1 MARGTNPD
9 FANTLTML
17 HADVMHTGKE
27 LRDAL
32 DKGVEKLEA
41 SGQSAQQDTARTV
54 VDELGRMRANL
65 REARDRLSTGAD
77 MLNTEVRQ
85 AVSQLQAEMRDL
97 RQAVENIA
105 PAARTPLAAAGTPE
119 PAPPYRPAGHDAPGP
134 ASDLNTPPGPD
145 PLATATEHDD
155 RPAVSVG
162 ATIPAQRDSGDGTS
176 PEAPVV
182 SVDLI
187 RQAVRDAVAEELAS
201 LRFLLTEKTDAQ
213 GEAAAAVRDD
223 VLVQLRQVAGELR
236 GQLDAVRRGTGAEL
250 AALRDEV
257 VALRAGLEQLRPADG
272 GTVAVEVST
281 EHSELLRQ
289 AARVSSADL
298 LCHRDVWEFLTAHAG
313 RHRHFRVPPQVA
325 GEGQERIRAAV
336 SGRSLI
342 ALLISLHSV
351 GHTAGDGD
359 GDQELAATLYER
371 IRSSLTGLSPHGR
384 PVTITLDDRAW
395 DDRSAPAD
403 DAAPDDVQAPLAGSA
418 EAGGDQEEERRAEP
432 PDGRTGG
439 DEIP

>member
-1 MARGTNPD
+1 MPRGTNPD
-9 FANTLTML
+9 FANALTML

-41 SGQSAQQDTARTV
+41 SGQRAQQDTARIV
-54 VDELGRMRANL
+54 VDELGRMRDNL
-65 REARDRLSTGAD
+65 REARERLSTGAD
-77 MLNTEVRQ
+77 LLNSEVRQ

-97 RQAVENIA
+97 RQVVGNIA
-105 PAARTPLAAAGTPE
+105 PAARTPLATAGTPD

-134 ASDLNTPPGPD
+134 ASGLNTSPETA
-145 PLATATEHDD
+145 PLATAAERDG
-155 RPAVSVG
+155 RPAESVG
-162 ATIPAQRDSGDGTS
+162 ATIPAQRDGGDGTS
-176 PEAPVV
+176 PEAPVP

-187 RQAVRDAVAEELAS
+187 RQTVRDAVAEELSS

-223 VLVQLRQVAGELR
+223 VQAQLRQVAGELR
-236 GQLDAVRRGTGAEL
+236 EQLDVVRRETGAEF

-289 AARVSSADL
+289 AARVSSVDL

-313 RHRHFRVPPQVA
+313 RHPHFRVPPQVA

-395 DDRSAPAD
+395 DDRSASSD
-403 DAAPDDVQAPLAGSA
+403 DGAPDD
-418 EAGGDQEEERRAEP
+418 RC
-432 PDGRTGG
+432 
-439 DEIP
+439 